1 MFIQSNRGSYVN
13 SQINVN
19 IRKNDSN
26 TDRSKNT
33 NNNRNKKPSIKHDN
47 NVNNN
52 INSNNKNI
60 THNIANNN
68 TNTDTNNY
76 FKDAMDI
83 DSDEYKENNDS
94 KVKQNNIR
102 EKLKK
107 SNYSFAKKV
116 ILELQNEPPIILN
129 ESEEE
134 DSVIN
139 NILDPKRIQNVV
151 ENDIINSNQ
160 HTLKN
165 DDENK
170 TNGKNSSN
178 NNLKNKSSMNKKMN
192 ENNNNKKTRQIKNTI
207 KKTMINKPPLN
218 YRSNI

>member
-52 INSNNKNI
+52 INSSNKNI

-76 FKDAMDI
+76 FKNAMDI

-116 ILELQNEPPIILN
+116 ILELQSIRIKIENNEFI
-129 ESEEE
+129 E
-134 DSVIN
+134 
-139 NILDPKRIQNVV
+139 
-151 ENDIINSNQ
+151 
-160 HTLKN
+160 
-165 DDENK
+165 DDEI
-170 TNGKNSSN
+170 NGKY
-178 NNLKNKSSMNKKMN
+178 LYIYKYLIF
-192 ENNNNKKTRQIKNTI
+192 E
-207 KKTMINKPPLN
+207 
-218 YRSNI
+218 